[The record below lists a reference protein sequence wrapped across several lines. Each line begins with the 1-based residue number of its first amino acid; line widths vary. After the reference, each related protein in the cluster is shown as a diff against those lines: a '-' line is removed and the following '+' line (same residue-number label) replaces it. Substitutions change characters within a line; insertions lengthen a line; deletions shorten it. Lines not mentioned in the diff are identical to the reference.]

1 MAEARRTEQMLAPD
15 QPALDPERELP
26 PATTRTNPA
35 LNEAAEAIGGA
46 LGGVTRQVQKARDRF
61 QVIRGGGVQSGL
73 SASEQLKHGAQEK
86 MQAAQEKVGEIR
98 KRAGTAVEQ
107 AGIQAAATL
116 GEARATASR
125 MARDARERARV
136 MRQLAARLTAERPL
150 AVLGGIG
157 AAAFLLGIFLRVGR
171 GKRG

>member
-61 QVIRGGGVQSGL
+61 QVIRGGGVQGGL

-107 AGIQAAATL
+107 ARIQAEIKL
-116 GEARATASR
+116 EEARAKASR
-125 MARDARERARV
+125 MAREARERARV
-136 MRQLAARLTAERPL
+136 MRQRAAHLTAERPL
-150 AVLGGIG
+150 AVLAGIG
-157 AAAFLLGIFLRVGR
+157 AAAFLLGIFLRAGR

>member
-1 MAEARRTEQMLAPD
+1 MAEARRTEQMLEPD

-61 QVIRGGGVQSGL
+61 QVIRGGGVQGGL

-107 AGIQAAATL
+107 ARIQAEIKL
-116 GEARATASR
+116 EEARAKASR
-125 MARDARERARV
+125 MAREARERARV
-136 MRQLAARLTAERPL
+136 MRQRAAHLTAERPL
-150 AVLGGIG
+150 AVLAGIG